1 MANDDVIHQTAD
13 SDIPSESGA
22 LELRNLSVGY
32 DDSLISDINMKIG
45 QGETIAILGP
55 SGIGKTTLLRTIAGL
70 IRPLEGEVIH
80 DFPNRSGIGYIPQRL
95 GLIRHSS
102 VRSNV
107 AIGART
113 RKPKWYP
120 ALFPLGS
127 ELNAD
132 IDSALAELGIEEYAS
147 NPVRIL
153 SGGQQRRVAIARALV
168 QKPKLILADEFLG
181 ELDQENVDS
190 IINATKKLISE
201 TGSTLIMVEHHESRA
216 YQIADRIW
224 RIKDGKIVEEV
235 STNE

>member
-1 MANDDVIHQTAD
+1 M
-13 SDIPSESGA
+13 
-22 LELRNLSVGY
+22 
-32 DDSLISDINMKIG
+32 
-45 QGETIAILGP
+45 
-55 SGIGKTTLLRTIAGL
+55 
-70 IRPLEGEVIH
+70 
-80 DFPNRSGIGYIPQRL
+80 
-95 GLIRHSS
+95 
-102 VRSNV
+102 
-107 AIGART
+107 
-113 RKPKWYP
+113 
-120 ALFPLGS
+120 
-127 ELNAD
+127 NAD

-190 IINATKKLISE
+190 IIKATKKLISE